1 MTPARVDDSEEIRR
15 LQGCLNDLISVM
27 ALPALWSGQGPMQI
41 VEALLDG
48 MVRMLRLEFA
58 YARLTWVFDGSLREA
73 IRAAPPV
80 DAADIVEIVGER
92 LMALAHKPSFAR
104 RERITNPVGEGE
116 VHVARFALGLFDAV
130 GVLIVG
136 SERADFP
143 TQAEELVLRVAA
155 NQAAIGLQ
163 EALRLAEQQRTA
175 RDLEK
180 RVVERT
186 ARLSALN
193 VELRTEIEER
203 QRTEA
208 DLVKLAS
215 LVQHSDDFIGFAG
228 LDGYLLFLNAAGRN
242 LVGLR
247 DDSDITS
254 LHVSDFAHS
263 QDRPRVASEIWPA
276 VVANRRWDGEI
287 CFRHFATGAPIPMHK
302 HVFLIGEP
310 HGGRPMVVATISRDI
325 TQRKRAEAEAIV
337 LKDELGAE
345 LAEMRRL
352 HQLSLRLEVGSD
364 LLPHLEEVLDA
375 TIALQHADCGNVR
388 LYDAETG
395 THDLVA
401 QRGFGP
407 EYGERFKSV
416 AHKDVKCGDALAR
429 GARVVIEDMQATP
442 LFTGGGEMVGTMS
455 THFRAPHRPSDR
467 ELRFTDIYARQAANV
482 IERGRAAQALR
493 RSEAYLAEGQKLS
506 HTASWSVNARSG
518 EIWWSA
524 EHYRIFGLEPGSD
537 HVDFAVVAM
546 IHEDDR
552 ACASSHFQRAMRERT
567 EYDGEFR
574 IVRPD
579 GSVRHCRSVGRPV
592 FDAAGEMVEF
602 VGTLADVTERKA
614 AEQAL
619 AKAREDIAHVSRV
632 TTMGELASSIAHEV
646 NQPLAAI
653 VTNANA
659 CAHWLA
665 AQPANMGE
673 ARSAAQR
680 IIRDANRASDVI
692 SHIRAFLTRG
702 KPLKSPL
709 RLEEVIADVA
719 NLVQEE
725 ARDKGVVLEL
735 RSAADLP
742 GLLGDRVQLQQ
753 VLLNLIINAMEA
765 MSGMRDRPHAIAIGA
780 ELHGDHEVRLSVRDS
795 GPGLD
800 PRQIERAF
808 DMFYTTKPHGM
819 GMGLA
824 ISRSIIESHG
834 GRLWAA
840 PNDGTGQTFQFTLP
854 VDELERR

>member
-1 MTPARVDDSEEIRR
+1 
-15 LQGCLNDLISVM
+15 
-27 ALPALWSGQGPMQI
+27 
-41 VEALLDG
+41 
-48 MVRMLRLEFA
+48 
-58 YARLTWVFDGSLREA
+58 
-73 IRAAPPV
+73 
-80 DAADIVEIVGER
+80 
-92 LMALAHKPSFAR
+92 
-104 RERITNPVGEGE
+104 
-116 VHVARFALGLFDAV
+116 
-130 GVLIVG
+130 
-136 SERADFP
+136 
-143 TQAEELVLRVAA
+143 
-155 NQAAIGLQ
+155 
-163 EALRLAEQQRTA
+163 
-175 RDLEK
+175 
-180 RVVERT
+180 
-186 ARLSALN
+186 LN

-242 LVGLR
+242 LVGLH
-247 DDSDITS
+247 DDADITS
-254 LHVSDFAHS
+254 LHVSDFAHPR
-263 QDRPRVASEIWPA
+263 DRPRIASEIWPA

-287 CFRHFATGAPIPMHK
+287 RFRHFATGAPIPMHK

-325 TQRKRAEAEAIV
+325 TQRKRAEAEAIA
-337 LKDELGAE
+337 LKDELAAE

-364 LLPHLEEVLDA
+364 LLPHLGEVLDA
-375 TIALQHADCGNVR
+375 TMALQHADCGNVR
-388 LYDAETG
+388 LYDAQTG

-401 QRGFGP
+401 QRGFGT
-407 EYGERFKSV
+407 ECGERFKSV
-416 AHKDVKCGDALAR
+416 AHKDVKHGDALAR
-429 GARVVIEDMQATP
+429 GERVVIEDIEAAPLMAPPRAAAAAAGFRATQATP

-455 THFRAPHRPSDR
+455 TNFRAPHRPSDR

-537 HVDFAVVAM
+537 HVDSAVVAM

-552 ACASSHFQRAMRERT
+552 ACASSHFQRAMRERV

-632 TTMGELASSIAHEV
+632 TTMGELTSSIAHEV

-659 CAHWLA
+659 CVHWLA

-735 RSAADLP
+735 RGAADLP

-765 MSGMRDRPHAIAIGA
+765 MSGMRDRPRAIAIGA

-808 DMFYTTKPHGM
+808 DMFYTTKPRGM

-854 VDELERR
+854 VDELGER